1 MERSNRIRV
10 RETRDTLHGENTAK
24 VIRYG
29 LPDLWAV
36 IRDSDG
42 KKALLMVSVFG
53 YMSNRDNRA

>member
-24 VIRYG
+24 VIRYR